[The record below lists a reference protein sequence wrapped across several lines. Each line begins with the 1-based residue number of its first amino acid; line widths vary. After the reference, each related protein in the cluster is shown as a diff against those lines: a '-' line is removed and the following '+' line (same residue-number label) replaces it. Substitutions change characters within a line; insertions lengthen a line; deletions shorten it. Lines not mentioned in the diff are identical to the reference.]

1 MGVNVMKFKLI
12 SSPFAETTAD
22 AAVVGVFLDERIDEI
37 LATVDVEFASAK
49 AELVQHISD
58 AAKEDKF
65 TGKLGQILAL
75 PTYGQ
80 IAAKRLVFVGLGKAS
95 EMKAQDA
102 RKYAANLSRRF
113 KSAEKVAFFL
123 RNSNV
128 PVTESDAS
136 SKKKGNKHTAPV
148 DESNGADLPESNS
161 ADSSCYAQAI
171 AEGWKLG
178 GYTFN
183 KYKSGKDETSAKEA
197 TLKFAGLDISEKAF
211 AASCQRGDA
220 IAEATNHARRLIAE
234 PACYMTPSKLAE
246 EAKSVAKKTDLTCKV
261 LDVEQIEKLGM
272 GSFLGVARGAKEP
285 CKFIV
290 MKYDAPKSKRTIAI
304 VGKGITFDSGGLSL
318 KPPVGMEHM
327 KYDMT
332 GAAVVIGTMQVIAE
346 LQPQVSVLA
355 LIAATENMP
364 GHDALHPGDVL
375 KSMNGKTIEVNNTD
389 AEGRLVLADA
399 ITYAVGEEV
408 DEIIDIATLTGAVVT
423 ALGRVAGGIMGSH
436 QNLVDNLIASGAKA
450 GEKLWQLPLFEEYKD
465 GLKSDIADLKNAG
478 SGGQAGSSS
487 AGMFLQEFTAGKPWA
502 HLDIAGP
509 GWLDRERDECNK
521 GGTAFG
527 VRTLCYYL
535 LDAE

>member
-1 MGVNVMKFKLI
+1 MKFKLVNT
-12 SSPFAETTAD
+12 SFAETTAD
-22 AAVVGVFLDERIDEI
+22 ASIIGVFIDERIEEI
-37 LATVDVEFASAK
+37 LATVDVEFASTK
-49 AELVQHISD
+49 ADLVQHLAE

-65 TGKLGQILAL
+65 TGKAGQILAL

-80 IAAKRLVFVGLGKAS
+80 IETKRVVFIGLGKAS
-95 EMKAQDA
+95 ELKVNDA
-102 RKYAANLSRRF
+102 RKNAANLARKF
-113 KSAEKVAFFL
+113 KSAEKVAFYL
-123 RNSNV
+123 RQ
-128 PVTESDAS
+128 PALAATETGAV
-136 SKKKGNKHTAPV
+136 SKKKSNKQTVSAAEQNATEPVVEAPKT
-148 DESNGADLPESNS
+148 
-161 ADSSCYAQAI
+161 DSSSYVQAI
-171 AEGWKLG
+171 VEGWKLG

-183 KYKSGKDETSAKEA
+183 KYKSGKEDSSAKDV
-197 TLKFAGLDISEKAF
+197 TLKFAGTDLSDKVFTAACEK
-211 AASCQRGDA
+211 GEI

-234 PACYMTPSKLAE
+234 PANYMTPTKLAE
-246 EAKSVAKKTDLTCKV
+246 EAKAVAKKTEVTCKV
-261 LDVEQIEKLGM
+261 LDFEQIEKLGM

-285 CKFIV
+285 CKFVV
-290 MKYDAPKSKRTIAI
+290 MKYDAPKSKRTVAI

-327 KYDMT
+327 KYDMS
-332 GAAVVIGTMQVIAE
+332 GAAIVIATMQVIAE
-346 LQPQVSVLA
+346 LQPNVSVLG

-399 ITYAVGEEV
+399 ITYAVGEKV
-408 DEIIDIATLTGAVVT
+408 DEIIDVATLTGAVVT
-423 ALGRVAGGIMGSH
+423 ALGRCAAGIMGSD
-436 QNLVDNLIASGAKA
+436 QTLIDNLIAAGAKA
-450 GEKLWQLPLFEEYKD
+450 GEKLWQLPLYEEYKD

-487 AGMFLQEFTAGKPWA
+487 AGMFLQEFTDGKPWA

-509 GWLDRERDECNK
+509 GWLDRDRDECNK

-535 LDAE
+535 LGAE

>member
-1 MGVNVMKFKLI
+1 MKFKLT
-12 SSPFAETTAD
+12 SSPFAETSAD

-37 LATVDVEFASAK
+37 LATVDVEFTSAK

-58 AAKEDKF
+58 VAKEDKF

-95 EMKAQDA
+95 EMKVQDA

-113 KSAEKVAFFL
+113 KSLEKVAFFL

-128 PVTESDAS
+128 PVTESSAS
-136 SKKKGNKHTAPV
+136 SKKKDKKHATPAG
-148 DESNGADLPESNS
+148 ESNGADLVETTA
-161 ADSSCYAQAI
+161 ADGSSYAQAI

-183 KYKSGKDETSAKEA
+183 KYKSGKDESSAKEA
-197 TLKFAGLDISEKAF
+197 TIKFAGLDISEKTL
-211 AASCQRGDA
+211 AAACQKGDA

-246 EAKSVAKKTDLTCKV
+246 EAKAVAKKTDLTCKI

-290 MKYDAPKSKRTIAI
+290 MKYDAPKAKRTVAI

-346 LQPQVSVLA
+346 LQPHVSVLG

-364 GHDALHPGDVL
+364 GHDALHPGDIL

-423 ALGRVAGGIMGSH
+423 ALGRCAAGIMGSD
-436 QNLVDNLIASGAKA
+436 QALVDNLIASGAKA

-478 SGGQAGSSS
+478 SGGQAASSS
-487 AGMFLQEFTAGKPWA
+487 AGMFLQEFTDGKPWA

>member
-1 MGVNVMKFKLI
+1 MGVNVMKFKLT

-22 AAVVGVFLDERIDEI
+22 AAVIGVFLDERIDDI
-37 LATVDVEFASAK
+37 LATVDAEFAAAN
-49 AELVQHISD
+49 AELVQHLVD

-65 TGKLGQILAL
+65 TGKIGQILAL

-95 EMKAQDA
+95 DMKMSDA

-113 KSAEKVAFFL
+113 KSVEKVAFFL
-123 RNSNV
+123 RNANM
-128 PVTESDAS
+128 PATESGAG
-136 SKKKGNKHTAPV
+136 SKKKGHKHA
-148 DESNGADLPESNS
+148 DEAAESNGADVAETAGSNL
-161 ADSSCYAQAI
+161 ALYAQAI

-183 KYKSGKDETSAKEA
+183 KYKSGKDEVSAKEA
-197 TLKFAGLDISEKAF
+197 TIKFAGLDISDKVLH
-211 AASCQRGDA
+211 AACQKGDA

-234 PACYMTPSKLAE
+234 PACFMTPSKLAD
-246 EAKSVAKKTDLTCKV
+246 EAKSVAKKTELTCKV
-261 LDVEQIEKLGM
+261 LDAEQIEKLGM

-290 MKYDAPKSKRTIAI
+290 MKYDAPKSKRTVAI

-327 KYDMT
+327 KYDMS
-332 GAAVVIGTMQVIAE
+332 GAAVVLGTMQVIAE
-346 LQPQVSVLA
+346 LQPNVSVLG

-399 ITYAVGEEV
+399 ITYAVGEKV

-423 ALGRVAGGIMGSH
+423 ALGRCAAGIMGSD
-436 QNLVDNLIASGAKA
+436 QALVDNLIAAGANA
-450 GEKLWQLPLFEEYKD
+450 GEKLWQLPLYEEYKD

-487 AGMFLQEFTAGKPWA
+487 AGMFLQEFTDGKPWA